1 LESGSP
7 KLCEREFPKA
17 RGSHWLTR
25 TAVESRH
32 HLQDPPRMSDPITPR
47 HHEVSNPSIQLRPL
61 KLDLEPDSTLL
72 LLGPLDEVQVTI
84 DN

>member
-1 LESGSP
+1 
-7 KLCEREFPKA
+7 
-17 RGSHWLTR
+17 
-25 TAVESRH
+25 
-32 HLQDPPRMSDPITPR
+32 MSDPITPR
-47 HHEVSNPSIQLRPL
+47 HHEVSNRSIQLRPL